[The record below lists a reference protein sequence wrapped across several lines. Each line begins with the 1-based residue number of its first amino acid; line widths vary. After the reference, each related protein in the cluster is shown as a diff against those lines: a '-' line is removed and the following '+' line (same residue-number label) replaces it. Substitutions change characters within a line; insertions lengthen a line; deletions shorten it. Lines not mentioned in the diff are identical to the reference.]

1 MVAPSREP
9 VPLHTAENIADLA
22 NPTYIGAPPYTG
34 AWNGASYDPEKP
46 PQAAPGGLYS
56 TDQIKV
62 DVSLVDVVRAWSKD
76 VIRGGFTDEF
86 AMYEFSREWFRQ
98 RAGGGGAYGGSPRGA
113 AAPAGDERAGASL
126 DAGKSTR
133 LPAEDAEAQARRDM
147 EEAEADMARAEGA
160 TVAEVEE
167 ERIARYVYEAE
178 EVEGDAAL
186 EAAVAAATPSGAKEP
201 AAAKAS
207 SFDFEK
213 GTFIFG

>member
-34 AWNGASYDPEKP
+34 AWHGASYDPERP

-86 AMYEFSREWFRQ
+86 AMLEFSREWFRQ
-98 RAGGGGAYGGSPRGA
+98 RAGPGSPRSV
-113 AAPAGDERAGASL
+113 AAPAAPTPEEYERERAGAGAGASL
-126 DAGKSTR
+126 DAGKGTR
-133 LPAEDAEAQARRDM
+133 LSPLEEAEAQDRRDR

-160 TVAEVEE
+160 TEQGQLHT
-167 ERIARYVYEAE
+167 R
-178 EVEGDAAL
+178 
-186 EAAVAAATPSGAKEP
+186 TPTLTLTP
-201 AAAKAS
+201 
-207 SFDFEK
+207 
-213 GTFIFG
+213 TLTPTLTH

>member
-86 AMYEFSREWFRQ
+86 AMLEFSREWFRQ
-98 RAGGGGAYGGSPRGA
+98 RAGGSGAYGGSPRGA

-126 DAGKSTR
+126 DAGMNTVYSLLLLDDLDSESRFAST
-133 LPAEDAEAQARRDM
+133 EDRPR
-147 EEAEADMARAEGA
+147 G
-160 TVAEVEE
+160 VAL
-167 ERIARYVYEAE
+167 A
-178 EVEGDAAL
+178 
-186 EAAVAAATPSGAKEP
+186 SG
-201 AAAKAS
+201 S
-207 SFDFEK
+207 S
-213 GTFIFG
+213 

>member
-86 AMYEFSREWFRQ
+86 AMLEFSREWFRQ
-98 RAGGGGAYGGSPRGA
+98 RAGGSGAYGA

-126 DAGKSTR
+126 DAGMDTR
-133 LPAEDAEAQARRDM
+133 LDPEAEARRNR

-160 TVAEVEE
+160 TEAEVEE
-167 ERIARYVYEAE
+167 ERIAAYVYEAE
-178 EVEGDAAL
+178 EIEAEAAL
-186 EAAVAAATPSGAKEP
+186 EAAVAAATPAGTTGTAAAQP
-201 AAAKAS
+201 AAAKAAS